1 MKTTLFTAVIL
12 SGVFAANH
20 IFAASEG
27 TPEREMNVR
36 QGPDS
41 VFGNDVAEIMPQL
54 KGATATNENGR
65 IGNELVFWGYRLA
78 NNEPVYFYACANLE
92 GVDCA
97 RRSNAICPVKTKVIA
112 QSDRSGRI
120 SRFKCDAICS
130 VHPPNGV
137 STCCRETV
145 EDNPLVVGL
154 VSCR

>member
-1 MKTTLFTAVIL
+1 MKATLLAAVIL
-12 SGVFAANH
+12 SGVFAANN
-20 IFAASEG
+20 IFAASG
-27 TPEREMNVR
+27 PTPERKMNVR

-41 VFGNDVAEIMPQL
+41 VFDKDVAEIMPRL

-65 IGNELVFWGYRLA
+65 VGNELVFWGYRLA
-78 NNEPVYFYACANLE
+78 NNELVYFYACANLE
-92 GVDCA
+92 GVDCT
-97 RRSNAICPVKTKVIA
+97 RRSNAICPVKTQVIE

-120 SRFKCDAICS
+120 SRFKCDAICN